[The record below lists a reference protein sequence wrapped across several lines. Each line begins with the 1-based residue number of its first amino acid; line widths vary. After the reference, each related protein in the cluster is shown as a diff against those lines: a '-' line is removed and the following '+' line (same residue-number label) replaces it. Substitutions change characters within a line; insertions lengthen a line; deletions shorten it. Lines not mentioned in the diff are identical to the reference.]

1 MNDIKIAEK
10 NIRESFRNMAA
21 SLRNMEREYRE
32 YKAARNDQM
41 ADWFWDRLIDTKQ
54 MASHMRASLSWAG
67 YKVTYTGYSKY
78 FFREA
83 GDPHVAYVGFA
94 DRKEA

>member
-10 NIRESFRNMAA
+10 TIRENFRNMAA
-21 SLRNMEREYRE
+21 NLRNLEREYG
-32 YKAARNDQM
+32 KCKVAGDDQT
-41 ADWFWDRLIDTKQ
+41 ASWFWDRMYEVRQ

-94 DRKEA
+94 NRKEA